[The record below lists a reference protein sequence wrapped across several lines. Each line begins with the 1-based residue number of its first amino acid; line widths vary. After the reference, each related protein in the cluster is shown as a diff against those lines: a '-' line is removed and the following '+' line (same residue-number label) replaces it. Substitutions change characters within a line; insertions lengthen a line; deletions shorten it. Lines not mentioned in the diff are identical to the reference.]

1 MRCSARS
8 PRRRIIGRGCRRPR
22 APSASVRLRQ
32 HQQNALKVARWLK
45 SQPQV
50 SRVLH
55 PALPDCPGH
64 EYWQRDF
71 LGATGLFSFE
81 LRGGSSGDRARLIDG
96 LDHFGIGYSWGG
108 FESLALPVDPQ
119 RLRSAAPWTG
129 AGPLVRLHIGLE
141 DPDDLIEDLAR
152 ALARYPAA

>member
-1 MRCSARS
+1 M
-8 PRRRIIGRGCRRPR
+8 
-22 APSASVRLRQ
+22 
-32 HQQNALKVARWLK
+32 KVARWLK
-45 SQPQV
+45 AQPQV
-50 SRVLH
+50 ARVLH

-71 LGATGLFSFE
+71 RGSTGLFSFE
-81 LRGGSSGDRARLIDG
+81 LNGGSSADRARLIDG

-119 RLRSAAPWTG
+119 RLRSATPWGG
-129 AGPLVRLHIGLE
+129 AGPLIRLHIGLE

-152 ALARYPAA
+152 GLAGYTAA